1 MGNAEVT
8 ILGAGPAALAA
19 TAELISHRIP
29 VTIIDEN
36 QLPGGQ
42 YFRQIPKS
50 FRITERTVFDK
61 ASSDYSRSTF
71 LFQTLN
77 HPLVTYM
84 PNTVI
89 WGYFSDYKLGY
100 VSADA
105 SGEIS
110 AKFIIVASGAF
121 DRPVPFPGWTLPG
134 VISAGGAQN
143 LMLGQRVVPGHRILI
158 SGNGPLNIAV
168 AYNLVRAGGN
178 VLSILEVSKQ
188 QIWRAFPG
196 MLWDP
201 LVLFKGLQYQS
212 GLLLRAGV
220 LARTGRTVIEAR
232 GDKQVSEV
240 VTARIDSMG
249 NIDRSHTQTYEVDLL
264 VVGYGLM
271 PSIEMTRL
279 MGCEQEYDPS
289 NKYFIPVRS
298 DKFETT
304 VPNIFAVG
312 DCAGIR
318 GVEVALIEG
327 RLAGITIAD
336 RLGRVSRTYVKKSR
350 SQLEK
355 RLLRLLRFHTSID
368 SLFVSPSNYFS
379 LLTDDTVIC
388 RCEEV
393 TLGELRSY
401 MNQGITDL
409 NTLKSLTRIGMGR
422 CQGRNCFPT
431 FAHLVAEEQKVSVA
445 SLKIPRTRSPLKPVC
460 IGDVIRCELPECDLP
475 EMKQP

>member
-1 MGNAEVT
+1 
-8 ILGAGPAALAA
+8 
-19 TAELISHRIP
+19 
-29 VTIIDEN
+29 
-36 QLPGGQ
+36 
-42 YFRQIPKS
+42 
-50 FRITERTVFDK
+50 
-61 ASSDYSRSTF
+61 
-71 LFQTLN
+71 
-77 HPLVTYM
+77 
-84 PNTVI
+84 
-89 WGYFSDYKLGY
+89 
-100 VSADA
+100 
-105 SGEIS
+105 
-110 AKFIIVASGAF
+110 
-121 DRPVPFPGWTLPG
+121 
-134 VISAGGAQN
+134 
-143 LMLGQRVVPGHRILI
+143 
-158 SGNGPLNIAV
+158 
-168 AYNLVRAGGN
+168 
-178 VLSILEVSKQ
+178 
-188 QIWRAFPG
+188 
-196 MLWDP
+196 
-201 LVLFKGLQYQS
+201 
-212 GLLLRAGV
+212 
-220 LARTGRTVIEAR
+220 
-232 GDKQVSEV
+232 
-240 VTARIDSMG
+240 
-249 NIDRSHTQTYEVDLL
+249 
-264 VVGYGLM
+264 
-271 PSIEMTRL
+271 

-336 RLGRVSRTYVKKSR
+336 RLGRLSHTYVKKSR

-445 SLKIPRTRSPLKPVC
+445 SLQIPRTRSPLKPVC

>member
-1 MGNAEVT
+1 
-8 ILGAGPAALAA
+8 
-19 TAELISHRIP
+19 
-29 VTIIDEN
+29 
-36 QLPGGQ
+36 
-42 YFRQIPKS
+42 
-50 FRITERTVFDK
+50 
-61 ASSDYSRSTF
+61 
-71 LFQTLN
+71 
-77 HPLVTYM
+77 M
-84 PNTVI
+84 PNSVI
-89 WGYFSDYKLGY
+89 WGYFSDYNLGY
-100 VSADA
+100 VSADG
-105 SGEIS
+105 SGEVS

-121 DRPVPFPGWTLPG
+121 DRPVPFPGCTLPG

-143 LMLGQRVVPGHRILI
+143 LMLGQRVVPGNRILI

-168 AYNLVRAGGN
+168 GYNLTRAGGN

-196 MLWDP
+196 VLLDP
-201 LVLFKGLQYQS
+201 LVLFKGLRYQA

-249 NIDRSHTQTYEVDLL
+249 NIDGAHTQTYGVDLL

-271 PSIEMTRL
+271 PSIEMIRL

-298 DKFETT
+298 DQFETT
-304 VPNIFAVG
+304 VPNVFSIG

-336 RLGRVSRTYVKKSR
+336 RLGRLSHTYVKKSR

-355 RLLRLLRFHTSID
+355 RLHRLLRFHASID
-368 SLFVSPSNYFS
+368 LLFASPSNYLS

-393 TLGELRSY
+393 TLGELRLY

-445 SLKIPRTRSPLKPVC
+445 SLKIPRTRSPLKPIC
-460 IGDVIRCELPECDLP
+460 IGDVIRCELPECSLP